1 MQKVEEERTGTRN
14 VKLSMCSLF
23 SLERHDLNFVANATR
38 FNKLDKLVK
47 YGEGDSINL
56 STTQ

>member
-1 MQKVEEERTGTRN
+1 VEEERTETKN
-14 VKLSMCSLF
+14 VKLSMCNLF

-38 FNKLDKLVK
+38 FNKLDEPIN
-47 YGEGDSINL
+47 YAADTANL